1 LDNHPITLITFNPTG
16 TFSYEWKDANG
27 MVVSNLST
35 ATVTVGGTYT
45 VVATSSFGCESFPQS
60 FTVVESALANITMD
74 DVTIVE
80 LSDNNSI
87 TIDTSNLGIGDYEF
101 ALDHISGPYQDAPY
115 FDHVGSGEHTLY
127 VQDKKG
133 CGIAELKVFIMGFPK
148 FFTPNDDGYN
158 DTWNIEGLS
167 YEYTQNST
175 VYIFDR
181 YGKLLKQLNPRGEG
195 WNGAFNG
202 EKLRPSDYWF
212 VAELINVDGTMITY
226 RGHFSLVR

>member
-1 LDNHPITLITFNPTG
+1 LITFNPTG
-16 TFSYEWKDANG
+16 TFNYEWKDENG
-27 MVVSNLST
+27 MVVSNMPT

-60 FTVVESALANITMD
+60 FTVVESAPANITMD
-74 DVTIVE
+74 DVSIVE

-87 TIDTSNLGIGDYEF
+87 TIDTTNLGIGDYEF
-101 ALDHISGPYQDAPY
+101 ALDYYSGPYQDAPY

-181 YGKLLKQLNPRGEG
+181 YGKLLKQLNPRDEG